1 TFEAGKTY
9 LLLSKNANRILS
21 NKEGKLAL
29 TEDNDDINLSFRI
42 STKDDYYILTDVASG
57 KALDATG
64 GGLSL
69 RDSSGSYEQQWKIV
83 SSGTHDGYYYF
94 YPRSSSSSALTNF
107 SATPTL
113 NGVVGLGTAGKTA
126 SCQFAFC
133 FDSKKVNYKPISDE
147 SDGSYARWIESK
159 GYKKVETVGLPELY
173 SNEGLADDVVVYTGK
188 NQLTVY
194 ASRACDVYI
203 YTLDGRL
210 VRSFG
215 VEANALVDC
224 QLPAG
229 VYLVN
234 GRKMVVE

>member
-1 TFEAGKTY
+1 M
-9 LLLSKNANRILS
+9 
-21 NKEGKLAL
+21 
-29 TEDNDDINLSFRI
+29 
-42 STKDDYYILTDVASG
+42 
-57 KALDATG
+57 
-64 GGLSL
+64 
-69 RDSSGSYEQQWKIV
+69 
-83 SSGTHDGYYYF
+83 
-94 YPRSSSSSALTNF
+94 TNF

-133 FDSKKVNYKPISDE
+133 FDSEKVNYKPISDE

-159 GYKKVETVGLPELY
+159 GYKKVEPVGVPELY
-173 SNEGLADDVVVYTGK
+173 ANEGMDDVEVYTGK
-188 NQLTVY
+188 NQLTVR
-194 ASRACDVYI
+194 SPRACDVYI

-210 VRSFG
+210 IRSFG

-234 GRKMVVE
+234 GRKVVVE